1 MTKITPLLKGL
12 IAGLAM
18 TGLNLLL
25 ISFNRAS
32 NAQYLF
38 YLLYAGAIAWT
49 LIDYSKSENY
59 VPNFGSIFGQGF
71 RCFIIITLVTVVFVG
86 IYSSIEDTDK
96 LGEEIRKELI
106 KENEQSI
113 KLGKG
118 PKRLPGEIEMEVA
131 NFKKHFVTT
140 NISLATFSTLITGAI
155 FTAAG
160 AGILLMRKK

>member
-1 MTKITPLLKGL
+1 MKKITPLLKGL
-12 IAGLAM
+12 IAGIAM
-18 TGLNLLL
+18 VGLNLLL
-25 ISFNRAS
+25 IRFNSAGNS
-32 NAQYLF
+32 QYFF

-49 LIDYSKSENY
+49 LIDFSKSENY
-59 VPNFGSIFGQGF
+59 VANFGSIFGQGF

-86 IYSSIEDTDK
+86 IYSSRLDTDK
-96 LGEEIRKELI
+96 FGEEIRKELI

-118 PKRLPGEIEMEVA
+118 PKRLPEEIEKEVS
-131 NFKKHFVTT
+131 NFKKHFVTS

-155 FTAAG
+155 FTAVG